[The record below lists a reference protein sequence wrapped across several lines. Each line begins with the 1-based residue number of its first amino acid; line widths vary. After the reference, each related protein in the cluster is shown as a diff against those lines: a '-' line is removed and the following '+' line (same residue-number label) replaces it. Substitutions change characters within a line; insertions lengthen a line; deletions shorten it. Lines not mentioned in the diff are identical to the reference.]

1 LNAKVLSF
9 FFRFAYLPKVSIDV
23 GAHGRYTK
31 PMSFLKKLLGG
42 GDDQQK
48 SGGLSD
54 IIKQATDLQNQFKGQ
69 VGQDYSQM
77 SSSELMNIA
86 SGNMETLT
94 GQTSEPKTAFVKKT
108 TCHNCGGAKTL
119 APKTAYV
126 YCDFCGSLTDYDFQK
141 ACENPQSAM
150 PGPAYEEL
158 VRQTNEDGALAR
170 QTRDRDKYYAIQ
182 ERLFDRW
189 VELCPNAVSPRAK
202 KDPEY
207 RAQLVKYMATTATVN
222 EFDDT
227 FKQFAD
233 QVTELVKRIQWE
245 GMFPKMTAKGETF
258 WPMYEIVKAQLEHSF
273 TVLKAQG
280 VLDMHPD
287 QAPESLQRRM
297 TWSMFCQGW
306 LPTLAEADSEK
317 MIAEAGLKGEYTK
330 LEPTETDLRHCGGC
344 GGELQTV
351 KGGKKMVCEECGT
364 VVDIEHPEVNCK
376 NCAGMISFPVGKN
389 RLQCPYCQAEAQRM
403 AW

>member
-1 LNAKVLSF
+1 M
-9 FFRFAYLPKVSIDV
+9 
-23 GAHGRYTK
+23 
-31 PMSFLKKLLGG
+31 PMSFLKKLFGG
-42 GDDQQK
+42 GDDQGQEK
-48 SGGLSD
+48 QGGLGD
-54 IIKQATDLQNQFKGQ
+54 IIKQAKEMQQQFQGQ
-69 VGQDYSQM
+69 TQVDYSTM
-77 SSSELMNIA
+77 SSGELMNVA
-86 SGNMETLT
+86 SGNMEMLT
-94 GQTSEPKTAFVKKT
+94 GQKAEPKTAFVKKT

-158 VRQTNEDGALAR
+158 VRQTNEDAALAR
-170 QTRDRDKYYAIQ
+170 QTKDRDKFYAIQ

-202 KDPEY
+202 KDDEY
-207 RAQLVKYMATTATVN
+207 RKQLVKYMATTATVN
-222 EFDDT
+222 EFDET
-227 FKQFAD
+227 FQQFAE
-233 QVTELVKRIQWE
+233 QVKQKVMGIKWE
-245 GMFPKMTAKGETF
+245 GMFPKMTAESSTF
-258 WPMYEIVKAQLEHSF
+258 WPMYEVVKNQLDHSF
-273 TVLKAQG
+273 DVLKKEG

-297 TWSMFCQGW
+297 TYSMFCQGW

-317 MIAEAGLKGEYTK
+317 MIQEAGLKGEYSK

-344 GGELQTV
+344 GGDLNTV
-351 KGGKKMVCEECGT
+351 KGGKAMVCEECGT
-364 VVDIEHPEVNCK
+364 VVDIANPEVNCT

-389 RLQCPYCQAEAQRM
+389 RLQCPYCKAEAQRM

>member
-1 LNAKVLSF
+1 M
-9 FFRFAYLPKVSIDV
+9 SI
-23 GAHGRYTK
+23 
-31 PMSFLKKLLGG
+31 FKKLFGG
-42 GDDQQK
+42 GDDKEQEK
-48 SGGLSD
+48 GGGLAD
-54 IIKQATDLQNQFKGQ
+54 IIKQAKDLQNQFAGQ
-69 VGQDYSQM
+69 TQLDYQSM
-77 SSSELMNIA
+77 SSSELMNVA
-86 SGNMETLT
+86 SGNMEALT
-94 GQTSEPKTAFVKKT
+94 GQKSEPKTQFVKKT

-150 PGPAYEEL
+150 PGPAYEALIRE
-158 VRQTNEDGALAR
+158 TNADAQLAR
-170 QTRDRDKYYAIQ
+170 QTKDKDKYYEIQ
-182 ERLFDRW
+182 ARLFDRW

-207 RAQLVKYMATTATVN
+207 RAQLVKYMATTAMIN
-222 EFDDT
+222 EFDET
-227 FKQFAD
+227 YQQYAA
-233 QVTELVKRIQWE
+233 QVAERVKGIQWK
-245 GMFPKMTAKGETF
+245 GMFPKMTADGATF
-258 WPMYEIVKAQLEHSF
+258 WPMYQTVKDQLEHSY
-273 TVLKAQG
+273 TILKAAG

-306 LPTLAEADSEK
+306 LPTLAEEDSEK
-317 MIAEAGLKGEYTK
+317 MIADAGLKGEYSK

-351 KGGKKMVCEECGT
+351 KGGKATVCEDCGT
-364 VVDIEHPEVNCK
+364 VVDIANPEVNCK

-389 RLQCPYCQAEAQRM
+389 RIQCPYCQAEAQRM
-403 AW
+403 SW

>member
-1 LNAKVLSF
+1 
-9 FFRFAYLPKVSIDV
+9 
-23 GAHGRYTK
+23 
-31 PMSFLKKLLGG
+31 MSFLKKLFGG
-42 GDDQQK
+42 GDDAKPKVTITQVNVR
-48 SGGLSD
+48 GGQDLGNLAD
-54 IIKQATDLQNQFKGQ
+54 VVKQALDLQQQFKGQ
-69 VGQDYSQM
+69 TQQDVQNM
-77 SSSELMNIA
+77 STSELMAMA

-94 GQTSEPKTAFVKKT
+94 GQKAEPRTAFVKKT

-150 PGPAYEEL
+150 PGPAYEAL
-158 VRQTNEDGALAR
+158 VRDTNADAQLAR
-170 QTRDRDKYYAIQ
+170 QTKDRDKFYEIQ
-182 ERLFDRW
+182 ARLFDRW
-189 VELCPNAVSPRAK
+189 VDLCPNAVSPRAK

-207 RAQLVKYMATTATVN
+207 RAQLVKYMATTAAVN
-222 EFDDT
+222 EFDET
-227 FKQFAD
+227 FQGYASKVNE
-233 QVTELVKRIQWE
+233 QVRGIQWE
-245 GMFPKMTAKGETF
+245 GMFPKMIAKSETF
-258 WPMYEIVKAQLEHSF
+258 WPMYQTVKEQLEHSF
-273 TVLKAQG
+273 SVLKAQG

-297 TWSMFCQGW
+297 TYSMFCQGW

-317 MIAEAGLKGEYTK
+317 MIADAGLKGEYSK

-344 GGELQTV
+344 GSDLESV
-351 KGGKKMVCEECGT
+351 KGGKAMVCEECGT
-364 VVDIEHPEVNCK
+364 VIDIEHPEVNCQ

>member
-1 LNAKVLSF
+1 
-9 FFRFAYLPKVSIDV
+9 
-23 GAHGRYTK
+23 
-31 PMSFLKKLLGG
+31 MSFLKKLFGG
-42 GDDQQK
+42 GDDQGQQK
-48 SGGLSD
+48 QGGLGD
-54 IIKQATDLQNQFKGQ
+54 IIKQAKEMQQQFQGQ
-69 VGQDYSQM
+69 TQVDYSTM
-77 SSSELMNIA
+77 SSGELMNIA

-94 GQTSEPKTAFVKKT
+94 GQKSEPKTAFVKKT

-158 VRQTNEDGALAR
+158 VRQTNADGALAR
-170 QTRDRDKYYAIQ
+170 QTKDRDKFYAIQ

-202 KDPEY
+202 KDDEY
-207 RAQLVKYMATTATVN
+207 RKQLVKYMATTATVN
-222 EFDDT
+222 EFDET
-227 FKQFAD
+227 FQQYAEQVKQK
-233 QVTELVKRIQWE
+233 VMGIKWE
-245 GMFPKMTAKGETF
+245 GMFPKMTAESSTF
-258 WPMYEIVKAQLEHSF
+258 WPMYEVVKNQLDHSF
-273 TVLKAQG
+273 DVLKKEG

-297 TWSMFCQGW
+297 TYSMFCQGW

-317 MIAEAGLKGEYTK
+317 MIQEAGLKGEYSK

-344 GGELQTV
+344 GGDLNTV
-351 KGGKKMVCEECGT
+351 KGGKAMVCEECGT
-364 VVDIEHPEVNCK
+364 VVDIANPEVNCT

-389 RLQCPYCQAEAQRM
+389 RLQCPYCKAEAQRM

>member
-1 LNAKVLSF
+1 
-9 FFRFAYLPKVSIDV
+9 
-23 GAHGRYTK
+23 
-31 PMSFLKKLLGG
+31 MSFLKKLLGG
-42 GDDQQK
+42 ADNQQPQVTIHTTK
-48 SGGLSD
+48 SPEDLGSLAD
-54 IIKQATDLQNQFKGQ
+54 VVKQALDLQSQFKGQ

-77 SSSELMNIA
+77 SSGELMNLA
-86 SGNMETLT
+86 AGNMEKLT

-158 VRQTNEDGALAR
+158 IRQTNADAQLAR
-170 QTRDRDKYYAIQ
+170 QTKDRDKYYAIQ

-189 VELCPNAVSPRAK
+189 VELCPNAVSPRAR

-222 EFDDT
+222 EFDAT
-227 FKQFAD
+227 YQQFAAKVNE
-233 QVTELVKRIQWE
+233 QVRAIQWE

-258 WPMYEIVKAQLEHSF
+258 WPMYQTVKDQLDHSF
-273 TVLKAQG
+273 NILKAEG

-306 LPTLAEADSEK
+306 LPTLQEADSEK
-317 MIAEAGLKGEYTK
+317 MIADAGLKGEYTK

-351 KGGKKMVCEECGT
+351 KGGKKMMCEECGT
-364 VVDIEHPEVNCK
+364 MVDIEHPEVNCT